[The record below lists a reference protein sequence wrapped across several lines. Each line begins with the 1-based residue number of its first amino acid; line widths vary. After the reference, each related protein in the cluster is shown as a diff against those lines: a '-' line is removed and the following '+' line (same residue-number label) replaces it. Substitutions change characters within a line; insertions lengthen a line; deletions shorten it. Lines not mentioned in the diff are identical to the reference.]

1 VRLSANGAE
10 GVKDIMQTINRGK
23 PPDLILMDMLMPVM
37 DGYQAAREL
46 RAKGIDVPIAAM
58 TAFTMADDREKC
70 LAAGC
75 DIYLSK
81 PLNPARFVDQLSA
94 CIR

>member
-1 VRLSANGAE
+1 
-10 GVKDIMQTINRGK
+10 
-23 PPDLILMDMLMPVM
+23 MDMLMPVM